1 MRAPAGIYEFGAQDF
16 RFDLERGDVDLFP
29 APDMHERRVRA
40 RKPMKLPELGH
51 AVTAWKGWWEQEF
64 LFRGFGIGFV
74 KPLFRGLFLRPDFG
88 LGVRLPLT
96 LHFRSWESREALPSV
111 ALSFFVLWPP
121 AVQVSQAMSYPAESL
136 QEWVTTTARKIAV
149 PSKEKLQVRGE
160 QLVLSRLFDSGLT
173 EVKSRLET
181 LATFSPPSLS
191 WNVRNLNHR
200 CDVGRNLSRGWGSA
214 SGFATPQLMEDNTG
228 WLPISFSFRECEFC
242 GLCINQ

>member
-1 MRAPAGIYEFGAQDF
+1 MCHFRASVVDPFHHCPRFYAAAFQPKTGPRLTSINSSLPRAENLVVSSGNELPRYSYKALTPTPADFWFQESNEVGLQLEGLSDTTGMRAPAGIYEFGAHDF
-16 RFDLERGDVDLFP
+16 RFDLERDDVDLFP

-51 AVTAWKGWWEQEF
+51 ALTAWKGWWEQEF

-74 KPLFRGLFLRPDFG
+74 KPLFRGLLLRPDFG

-136 QEWVTTTARKIAV
+136 QEWVTTAARKIAV
-149 PSKEKLQVRGE
+149 PSKEKLQVRNG
-160 QLVLSRLFDSGLT
+160 
-173 EVKSRLET
+173 
-181 LATFSPPSLS
+181 
-191 WNVRNLNHR
+191 
-200 CDVGRNLSRGWGSA
+200 
-214 SGFATPQLMEDNTG
+214 
-228 WLPISFSFRECEFC
+228 
-242 GLCINQ
+242 